1 MNSPLGHCHHESQ
14 AVSSFV
20 KVDPQLQHMVENFY
34 SHNFPDSFA
43 DDMTEMLQDERCF
56 MQSAEKYS

>member
-1 MNSPLGHCHHESQ
+1 MNSPLGHCHHESL

-34 SHNFPDSFA
+34 NHNFPDSFT
-43 DDMTEMLQDERCF
+43 DDMTQMMQDERCF